1 MAENLSGGENTFER
15 TSVRLASAALYGI
28 QECAGELFS
37 DHPFGRPA
45 PAMETPWLVEYR
57 SE

>member
-37 DHPFGRPA
+37 DHPFGPA
-45 PAMETPWLVEYR
+45 GAGNGNAVAGGV
-57 SE
+57 SF